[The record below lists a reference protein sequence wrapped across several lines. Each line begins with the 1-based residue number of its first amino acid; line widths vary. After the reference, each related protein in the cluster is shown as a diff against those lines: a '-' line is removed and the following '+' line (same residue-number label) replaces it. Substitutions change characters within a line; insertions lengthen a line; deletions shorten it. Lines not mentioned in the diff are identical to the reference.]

1 MELVAVRPA
10 TGSAP
15 ERSAGRDVDR
25 PGRGDPCRVGVRRG
39 VALPGWDQ
47 PVGGESS
54 TNHRSLDEPAT
65 VDDRTVDEAI
75 VDDRTVH
82 DPGAQRASPQPA
94 SDEPSSDEPSSD
106 QPPPDHDCQA
116 ADNA

>member
-25 PGRGDPCRVGVRRG
+25 AGRGDPCRVGVRRG

-54 TNHRSLDEPAT
+54 TGHRSLNEPAT
-65 VDDRTVDEAI
+65 VDDRTGD
-75 VDDRTVH
+75 
-82 DPGAQRASPQPA
+82 DPGAQPLAHQSPP
-94 SDEPSSDEPSSD
+94 DEPSSD
-106 QPPPDHDCQA
+106 QPPPDHGRQA

>member
-25 PGRGDPCRVGVRRG
+25 AGRGDACRVGVRRG

-47 PVGGESS
+47 PVGCESA
-54 TNHRSLDEPAT
+54 TGHCSLNGPATDDDRT
-65 VDDRTVDEAI
+65 VDDRTVD
-75 VDDRTVH
+75 
-82 DPGAQRASPQPA
+82 DPGAQP
-94 SDEPSSDEPSSD
+94 PSH